1 MKNIKN
7 ILVTVLVFISAFAFS
22 QGVQLRPT
30 VNAGTL
36 EGHEASYF
44 VDTLTAQ
51 DVYGIK
57 TWLANPVIKN
67 ATPILNFKDSDATA
81 GDVNST
87 INVDATD
94 VGDGTEDVDWSVYQ
108 QVNGTLLRTIFS
120 DADQGIWL
128 YPLGE
133 SANPISITTGGNLT
147 ATTYGTVAP
156 ITDTELSYVDGAASN
171 IQTQITKNVDS
182 LAVHRTDIN
191 TAFKAVDA
199 TNISSVVFTML
210 NGDTI
215 RESFGHL
222 HTEYALVTNTIP
234 LTGGT
239 FTGDI
244 TVEGTVKSD
253 SLISTGGVYGD
264 TARFIGYVGHSD
276 FTIGNAASGVTGLTF
291 ADGTEITSINTTGTA
306 ANLSGTP
313 ALPDGVT
320 ATTQSASDNSTK
332 LATTAYADAV
342 ATSSLW
348 TDDGSQ
354 TYITID
360 SEPMELR
367 KTGLATGFT
376 AFGNTDAYM
385 SLKLGD
391 ADGGF
396 AMNGMV
402 KDAGEPAIEFR
413 GVTTQATP
421 TSAPMRFG
429 VGKQTSTTWS
439 PFSAGKLAFNWNNSG
454 QSLMSLNTSAML
466 SLGDGSATTN
476 HQLSMYDAAPNMC
489 LTDIGVNLNYSTAA
503 QSQDTN
509 AVWIRADDTTPEI
522 GLSNSTGDEITMEIA
537 ATGELDITGNVDI
550 TGDLTLGTDF
560 KIIIFNDTMCGVKIS
575 TTDTVRIVP
584 TR

>member
-239 FTGDI
+239 
-244 TVEGTVKSD
+244 
-253 SLISTGGVYGD
+253 LTGGLNGTD
-264 TARFIGYVGHSD
+264 
-276 FTIGNAASGVTGLTF
+276 VTLT
-291 ADGTEITSINTTGTA
+291 
-306 ANLSGTP
+306 
-313 ALPDGVT
+313 
-320 ATTQSASDNSTK
+320 
-332 LATTAYADAV
+332 
-342 ATSSLW
+342 
-348 TDDGSQ
+348 GS
-354 TYITID
+354 
-360 SEPMELR
+360 
-367 KTGLATGFT
+367 
-376 AFGNTDAYM
+376 
-385 SLKLGD
+385 
-391 ADGGF
+391 
-396 AMNGMV
+396 
-402 KDAGEPAIEFR
+402 
-413 GVTTQATP
+413 
-421 TSAPMRFG
+421 
-429 VGKQTSTTWS
+429 
-439 PFSAGKLAFNWNNSG
+439 
-454 QSLMSLNTSAML
+454 
-466 SLGDGSATTN
+466 
-476 HQLSMYDAAPNMC
+476 
-489 LTDIGVNLNYSTAA
+489 
-503 QSQDTN
+503 
-509 AVWIRADDTTPEI
+509 
-522 GLSNSTGDEITMEIA
+522 
-537 ATGELDITGNVDI
+537 
-550 TGDLTLGTDF
+550 LTLGTDF